1 VVEVEAYFRMVGKAQ
16 AMTDFPVD
24 IVQLEK
30 IEPEFAESIRTDG
43 KLVYERKR

>member
-1 VVEVEAYFRMVGKAQ
+1 LIGKAQ

-43 KLVYERKR
+43 KLVYERTR